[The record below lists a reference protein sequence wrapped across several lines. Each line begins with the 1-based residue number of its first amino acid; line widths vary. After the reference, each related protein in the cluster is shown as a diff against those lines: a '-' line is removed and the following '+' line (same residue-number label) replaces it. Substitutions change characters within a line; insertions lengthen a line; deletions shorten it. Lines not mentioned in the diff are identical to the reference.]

1 MWETLHVFCFS
12 PQLHFSPHPPVSDG
26 LQVLVWSCLCN
37 ITWFIRISWGW
48 RFIAAITRRL
58 NMMVLSIDLSPE
70 SHSDCVAPPSGCG
83 SKRPQ
88 SEETN
93 IWRAALLLCA
103 APPCFH
109 TAGLQNTTNM
119 VSPLRKYQ
127 DPCVQQKQEPASLR
141 LRSCGFGTED
151 LFEQR
156 M

>member
-1 MWETLHVFCFS
+1 
-12 PQLHFSPHPPVSDG
+12 
-26 LQVLVWSCLCN
+26 
-37 ITWFIRISWGW
+37 
-48 RFIAAITRRL
+48 
-58 NMMVLSIDLSPE
+58 MMVLSIDLSPE